1 MLAKH
6 CLTLTVLALLLAGCS
21 TYDTLKWEYRSAKPL
36 EADEGP
42 RVVYIFAKPPGPTQA
57 FLDAHNVDHLGDAV
71 INWPYNSEGVKKF
84 GAYKGADV
92 VIVYEPIKFDGFPGE
107 TDKAVTV
114 RLLKHRTSEEAQ
126 AVDL

>member
-1 MLAKH
+1 MHLKSS
-6 CLTLTVLALLLAGCS
+6 LTLAALAALLVGCS

-42 RVVYIFAKPPGPTQA
+42 QVVYIFSQPPGPTRA
-57 FLDAHNVDHLGDAV
+57 FCDAHNVDHLGDAV
-71 INWPYNSEGVKKF
+71 INYPYNSAGVKRF
-84 GAYKGADV
+84 GADKGADV
-92 VIVYEPIKFDGFPGE
+92 VIVYEPVKFDGFPGE

-114 RLLKHRTSEEAQ
+114 RLLKHRTHDEAQ